1 MFGLALYCAIHSGC
15 AGNREIIVIAPP
27 PAPEP
32 IGALPSKRQRAW
44 HDLEMYAFIHF
55 GVNTFTGQEW
65 GHGDE
70 TAAVFNPTELDCRQ
84 WCEVFRDAGFTG
96 IIITA
101 KHHDGFLL
109 WPSAVSEHD
118 VSESPWKDGRG
129 DVLRELSEA
138 CREYGLK
145 FGVYLSPWDRNHPAY
160 GVDDAAYNEYFKA
173 QLREVLTD
181 YGPVFE
187 VWWDGAN
194 GDRNDPAKFQEY
206 DWRGFL
212 EVVRELQPEAV
223 TFGAGYSDVRWVGNE
238 RGYAGETQ
246 WATFESARRDPNRD
260 APIHFL
266 NEGMEGGDQWW
277 PAETDVSI
285 RPGWF
290 YRASEDD
297 RVKSIEQL
305 LDIYDE
311 SVGHNTNLLL
321 NVPPDTRGLIHER
334 DAEVLRAFGKIIRDT
349 FETNLLR
356 GARATASN
364 VRGEHAMYSAAN
376 TIDGDDATSWATD
389 DEVRSATITFEMD
402 EAVWCNRLDLREP
415 IELGQRVRAFS
426 VEARVNGAWQ
436 PIGRGTTI
444 GHRRIVRFD
453 TVRASA
459 IRVTIEDSRACPLL
473 AEVGLYCA
481 PPVVSIEAPGDAFLE
496 STMVMLTSD
505 LPSASIRYT
514 VDGREPTAE
523 SPRYAGPFT
532 LRSSAIVKA
541 RAFRDGEPSPLIAER
556 SFMGY
561 QRKDL
566 RPPIVFIREP
576 DPGLRYRVFEG
587 GWQTLDQFDEQRTP
601 VKEGI
606 TSNISIEPRSR
617 EEHVA
622 IEFDGV
628 ISVPEDGLYTFYLT
642 SDDGSRLW
650 FGDDPLIDH
659 DGLHG
664 METKHGTIGLQAGYH
679 FVKVRW
685 FNAAGG
691 KGLRLEWEGPSIP
704 RAVVPAD
711 AWAH

>member
-1 MFGLALYCAIHSGC
+1 MMGGCAIERADHSFS
-15 AGNREIIVIAPP
+15 IPP
-27 PAPEP
+27 APAPEP
-32 IGALPSKRQRAW
+32 VGAIPSERQRAW

-70 TAAVFNPTELDCRQ
+70 ATAVFNPTALDCRQ

-96 IIITA
+96 VIITA

-129 DVLRELSEA
+129 DVLRELSDA

-194 GDRNDPAKFQEY
+194 GDRNDPRKFQEY
-206 DWRGFL
+206 DWKGFL
-212 EVVRELQPEAV
+212 EVVRELQPQAV
-223 TFGAGYSDVRWVGNE
+223 TFGAGFSDVRWVGNE

-246 WATFESARRDPNRD
+246 WATFASTRRDPSRD
-260 APIHFL
+260 APIQLL
-266 NEGMEGGDQWW
+266 NTGMEGGDLWW

-297 RVKSIEQL
+297 RVKTVEQL
-305 LDIYDE
+305 LDIYYE

-321 NVPPDTRGLIHER
+321 NIPPDTRGLIHER
-334 DAEVLRAFGKIIRDT
+334 DAAVLRQFGAIIQQT
-349 FETNLLR
+349 FAENLLD
-356 GARATASN
+356 GATATASN
-364 VRGEHAMYSAAN
+364 VRGEHITFSPAN
-376 TIDGDDATSWATD
+376 TIDGNDSTYWATEDEMRRASIMFELD
-389 DEVRSATITFEMD
+389 DPA
-402 EAVWCNRLDLREP
+402 WCNRVDLREP
-415 IELGQRVRAFS
+415 IELGQRVRAFT
-426 VEARVNGAWQ
+426 VEVRVDGAWRQ
-436 PIGRGTTI
+436 VAVGTTI
-444 GHRRIVRFD
+444 GHRRILQFD
-453 TVRASA
+453 TVKASA

-481 PPVVSIEAPGDAFLE
+481 PPGVAIDAPADTFLE
-496 STMVMLTSD
+496 STMVTLMSD
-505 LPSASIRYT
+505 LPEVAIHYTLDGSTPT
-514 VDGREPTAE
+514 VD
-523 SPRYAGPFT
+523 SPRYDGPFT
-532 LRSSAIVKA
+532 LRSSALVKA
-541 RAFRDGEPSPLIAER
+541 RAFRNGEPSPLIAER

-561 QRKDL
+561 QRDDL
-566 RPPIVFIREP
+566 RQPIVFIRAP
-576 DPGLRYRVFEG
+576 DPGLRFRVFEG

-606 TSNISIEPRSR
+606 TPNLSIEPRTR

-628 ISVPEDGLYTFYLT
+628 ISVPEDGLYTFHLT

-650 FGDDPLIDH
+650 FGDDLLIDH

-664 METKHGTIGLQAGYH
+664 METKRGTIGLQAGYH
-679 FVKVRW
+679 FITVRW

-691 KGLRLEWEGPSIP
+691 KGLRLEWEGPGIP
-704 RAVVPAD
+704 REKVPDD

>member
-1 MFGLALYCAIHSGC
+1 MMGGCAIDRADH
-15 AGNREIIVIAPP
+15 APVIAPP
-27 PAPEP
+27 PTPEP
-32 IGALPSKRQRAW
+32 IGAIPSERQRAW

-55 GVNTFTGQEW
+55 GVNTFTGAEW

-70 TAAVFNPTELDCRQ
+70 AAAVFNPTALDCRQ
-84 WCEVFRDAGFTG
+84 WCEIFRDAGFTA

-138 CREYGLK
+138 CREFGLK

-160 GVDDAAYNEYFKA
+160 GVDDAAYNEYFKS
-173 QLREVLTD
+173 QLREVLTN

-246 WATFESARRDPNRD
+246 WATFDSARREPNRD
-260 APIHFL
+260 APIQLL
-266 NEGMEGGDQWW
+266 NTGMEGGDLWW

-297 RVKSIEQL
+297 RVKTIEQL
-305 LDIYDE
+305 LDIYYE

-321 NVPPDTRGLIHER
+321 NIPPDTRGLIHER
-334 DAEVLRAFGKIIRDT
+334 DAETLRQFGAIIRQT
-349 FETNLLR
+349 FAENLLD
-356 GARATASN
+356 GATATASN
-364 VRGEHAMYSAAN
+364 VRGDHFTFDAAN
-376 TIDGDDATSWATD
+376 AIDDNESTSWATD
-389 DEVRSATITFEMD
+389 DAVRSASITFELD
-402 EAVWCNRLDLREP
+402 EPAWCNRLDLREP

-426 VEARVNGAWQ
+426 AEARVDGEWREVA
-436 PIGRGTTI
+436 RGTTI
-444 GHRRIVRFD
+444 GHRRILRFEA
-453 TVRASA
+453 VKASA

-473 AEVGLYCA
+473 SEVGLYCA
-481 PPVVSIEAPGDAFLE
+481 PPRVSIEAPGDAFLE
-496 STMVMLTSD
+496 TTTVTFSSD
-505 LPSASIRYT
+505 LPEVAIRYT
-514 VDGREPTAE
+514 LDGSEPNE
-523 SPRYAGPFT
+523 SSRRYDGPIT

-541 RAFRDGEPSPLIAER
+541 RAFRNGEASPLIAER

-561 QRKDL
+561 QRSDL
-566 RPPIVFIREP
+566 RQPIVFIREP

-587 GWQTLDQFDEQRTP
+587 GWQTLDQFAENRTP

-606 TSNISIEPRSR
+606 APNISIEPRTR
-617 EEHVA
+617 DEHVA
-622 IEFDGV
+622 MQFDGV
-628 ISVPEDGLYTFYLT
+628 ISVPADGLYTFYLT

-650 FGDDPLIDH
+650 FGDDLLIDH

-664 METKHGTIGLQAGYH
+664 METKRGTIGLQAGYH
-679 FVKVRW
+679 FVRVRW

-691 KGLRLEWEGPSIP
+691 KGLRLEWEGPGLA
-704 RAVVPAD
+704 RGDVPED